1 MGREGEVGEV
11 SVRRIVYAAEALV
24 EVNMHAY
31 VLATVILGAVVFG
44 LTFMNTARVGLG
56 DLINPLWGL
65 EALNT
70 FYDADRN
77 SSSGVLVALT
87 MLPALIA
94 LTCMG
99 AKSKTLIIVNAPLS
113 RADVL
118 AASYLIAL
126 TLTAGIAAYTATYW
140 GVVKYLLLI
149 CRNVDPLTFALGATA
164 IVTAFTLPTM
174 LEGVAISSLI
184 AARMKY
190 GMFEAFAVFIALL
203 VTLPVVWGLCSWVG
217 SEVLHIT
224 AVTEYVMA
232 AIVPGEGFARL
243 VAVALGVPGAAIN
256 GVNYSIVAAISSAS
270 LATLTLVGVTSFIR
284 SAEVREA

>member
-1 MGREGEVGEV
+1 MGMEGEVGEM
-11 SVRRIVYAAEALV
+11 SVRRIMYAAEALV

-31 VLATVILGAVVFG
+31 VLATLILGAVVFG
-44 LTFMNTARVGLG
+44 LTFMNTARVGLR

-70 FYDADRN
+70 FYDADSN
-77 SSSGVLVALT
+77 SSSSVLVALT

-126 TLTAGIAAYTATYW
+126 TLTAGIATYTATYW

-174 LEGVAISSLI
+174 LEGIAISSLI
-184 AARMKY
+184 AARTKY

-203 VTLPVVWGLCSWVG
+203 VTLPVVWGLCSWAG

-243 VAVALGVPGAAIN
+243 AAVALGVPGAAIN